1 MKVLKLIA
9 YCILFSN
16 AIWSQERILNGQ
28 IIADSIASREVNV
41 VNLNSKQGTVNL
53 KNGNFQISAKAG
65 DTIFFSSLQY
75 EPHQITVVAE
85 DFTEVKNVYLHPLIN
100 ELEGVNLSNVDLT
113 GFLNKDVEV
122 IENQGYY
129 NASSLG
135 FPVIKNRSTLAER
148 RLYTAGNQ
156 LIWSKPTTVPNLT
169 ISVDRVMNEISGKMA
184 MLRRQRI
191 NEIEKMSL
199 EKAYSIFNNKFY
211 TDELGI
217 SENLIEDFLYFC
229 VTFKSFS
236 RLIEEEKKT
245 LDLIE
250 FLIEKSTAYKVFKE
264 LDNEQN

>member
-100 ELEGVNLSNVDLT
+100 ELEGVNLSNVGLT
-113 GFLNKDVEV
+113 GFLNKDVEF
-122 IENQGYY
+122 IETQRYY

-156 LIWSKPTTVPNLT
+156 LIWSKPTIVPNLT
-169 ISVDRVMNEISGKMA
+169 ISVDRVLNEFSGKMA

-199 EKAYSIFNNKFY
+199 EKAYSIFSSSFY

-217 SENLIEDFLYFC
+217 SENLIEDFYISVLLLKAFQDLL
-229 VTFKSFS
+229 S
-236 RLIEEEKKT
+236 RKRKL
-245 LDLIE
+245 
-250 FLIEKSTAYKVFKE
+250 
-264 LDNEQN
+264 

>member
-1 MKVLKLIA
+1 MKVLNLIVCCA
-9 YCILFSN
+9 LFSN
-16 AIWSQERILNGQ
+16 VIWSQEKNLKGQ
-28 IIADSIASREVNV
+28 IIADSIAFREINV

-53 KNGNFQISAKAG
+53 KNGYFQISAKAG
-65 DTIFFSSLQY
+65 DTISFSSLQY
-75 EPHQITVVAE
+75 EPQQITVVAE

-100 ELEGVNLSNVDLT
+100 ELDGVNLSNVDLT

-122 IENQGYY
+122 IETQEYY

-169 ISVDRVMNEISGKMA
+169 ISVDRVMNEVSDKMA

-199 EKAYSIFNNKFY
+199 EKAYSIFNSKFY

-236 RLIEEEKKT
+236 RLIKKEKKT